1 VTLAELRAVIAGLP
15 EPALVLSGTDHRM
28 LAVNRAFLRLCGRSR
43 SPLGERLDGLLAPDE
58 GSAHAYLR
66 RCAGSIDPLPGALGF
81 ASAGETIACRCDGM
95 RIGAIDATE
104 TLAIDSAPPPFGSAP
119 VVLIHCRPTIETTQR
134 LSLNS
139 RDGDPGHENLR
150 RRAAEEAWA
159 QLNASL
165 EQQVAERTRE
175 LVTANERLLA
185 EIAERRQAEAALR
198 QAQKMEV
205 VGQLTG
211 GVAHDFNNLL
221 TVISGNLEL
230 LEQRGLDPKL
240 LRIVGSAKRAAA
252 RGEQLTQQLL
262 AFSRKQFLR
271 PQSTD
276 VNKLIGGMSELL
288 RSSLGS
294 ANTLVPDLAPDLWH
308 CQTDPNQLEIV
319 LLNLAINARDAM
331 ANGGT
336 LTIATTNA
344 TMPASPNQAGED
356 NASQADYVRIA
367 VTDTGTGIPSD
378 ILDRVFEPFFTTKE
392 AGRGSG
398 LGLSQVYGFVNQ
410 SNGLIRI
417 DSALDR
423 GTTVML
429 HFPRAVAAA
438 LPYQGGE
445 TGGRETQ
452 ISVLTVEDDPDIR
465 ELAVTML
472 ADLGY
477 RVTAAP
483 DGVAALR
490 IIEQDPSIDLLF
502 TDIVMPGGIDGFAL
516 ARQALQTRPDMKVL
530 FTSGYSASAL
540 TGNRPAGGRLI
551 GKPYRPAD
559 LAREIAAILQG

>member
-1 VTLAELRAVIAGLP
+1 VTLGELRAVIEGLP

-28 LAVNRAFLRLCGRSR
+28 LAVNRAFSRLSGRSR
-43 SPLGERLDGLLAPDE
+43 SPLSETLDGLLAPDG
-58 GSAHAYLR
+58 GSAHAYLQ
-66 RCAGSIDPLPGALGF
+66 RCAGSIDPLPGILRF
-81 ASAGETIACRCDGM
+81 IIAGETIACRCDGM
-95 RIGAIDATE
+95 RIGAIDAAE
-104 TLAIDSAPPPFGSAP
+104 TLAIDSAPPPSGSAP
-119 VVLIHCRPTIETTQR
+119 AILVHCRPTTQP
-134 LSLNS
+134 LSQPG
-139 RDGDPGHENLR
+139 RDNDPRHENLR
-150 RRAAEEAWA
+150 RRAAEDAWA

-276 VNKLIGGMSELL
+276 VNRLIDGMSELL

-294 ANTLVPDLAPDLWH
+294 AHTLVADLAPDLWP

-336 LTIATTNA
+336 LTITTTNA
-344 TMPASPNQAGED
+344 TMPAGED
-356 NASQADYVRIA
+356 KASEDDCVRIA

-410 SNGLIRI
+410 SNGLIWI
-417 DSALDR
+417 DSELGR

-438 LPYQGGE
+438 LPHQGGD
-445 TGGRETQ
+445 TGGRATQ

-490 IIEQDPSIDLLF
+490 ILEQDPSIDLLF

-516 ARQALQTRPDMKVL
+516 ARQALKARPGMKVL

-540 TGNRPAGGRLI
+540 TGDRPAGGRLI

-559 LAREIAAILQG
+559 LAREIAATLQG